1 MVVQSY
7 WSIFLLLL
15 LTFTFDFTESIIK
28 NYDVLEIFKTIFRIL
43 AFVLLVTL
51 IVSIA
56 QEFVGEETSFT
67 ISVFCLYS
75 YVLWTD
81 DLVTIKKSV

>member
-15 LTFTFDFTESIIK
+15 LTFTFDFIQNTIK
-28 NYDVLEIFKTIFRIL
+28 NYDVPEIFKTVLRIL
-43 AFVLLVTL
+43 AFVLLATL

-56 QEFVGEETSFT
+56 QEFVGEETPFT

-81 DLVTIKKSV
+81 DLVTIKNFV

>member
-15 LTFTFDFTESIIK
+15 LTFTFDFIQNTIK
-28 NYDVLEIFKTIFRIL
+28 NYDVPEIFKTVLRIL
-43 AFVLLVTL
+43 AFVLLATL

-56 QEFVGEETSFT
+56 QEFVGEETPFT